1 MTDLFSPV
9 ELRGVRLRN
18 RIGVAPMC
26 QYCCAEDGL
35 PTEWHF
41 AHLVSRAVGG
51 AGLVFTEAAAVAPE
65 GRITPA
71 DLGIWDD
78 AQLPAHRRLASGIA
92 AVGAVPGIQ
101 LAHAGRKASRRPPWE
116 DGRAAPGWVPLG
128 PSALPFGDH
137 AEPRAMGEAG
147 IAATVEAFAGA
158 ARRAAAAGYR
168 VVELHAAHGY
178 LLHQFLS
185 PLSNRRNDAWG
196 GDFDGRARLALEC
209 ARAVRAALPD
219 EVPLALR
226 VSHTD
231 WVEGGWTTGETVELS
246 RRMGALGV
254 DLVDVSSGGLDPRQR
269 IPVGPGY
276 QVPGAEAVR
285 RGAGGVAV
293 AAVGMITEP
302 EQAQAIL
309 SEGKADMVL
318 LARAMLRDPYWPLR
332 AAATLGRTEAL
343 AVPPQY
349 ERGWNALGP
358 MAKEDAIARPMR
370 GLA

>member
-1 MTDLFSPV
+1 LTDLFSPF
-9 ELRGVRLRN
+9 ELRSVRLRN

-26 QYCCAEDGL
+26 QYCCADDGL
-35 PTEWHF
+35 PTEWHH

-51 AGLVFTEAAAVAPE
+51 AGLVFTEAAAVTAE

-78 AQLPAHRRLASGIA
+78 AQLAGHKRLASGIA
-92 AVGAVPGIQ
+92 AMGSVPGIQ
-101 LAHAGRKASRRPPWE
+101 LAHAGRKGSRRPPWE
-116 DGRAAPGWVPLG
+116 EGRAVPGWVPPG
-128 PSALPFGDH
+128 PSALPFGDY
-137 AEPRAMGEAG
+137 AEPRAMGEDDIAG
-147 IAATVEAFAGA
+147 TVQAFADA
-158 ARRAAAAGYR
+158 ARRAVAAGYR

-196 GDFDGRARLALEC
+196 GDFDGRARLPLEC

-219 EVPLALR
+219 EVPLAVR

-231 WVEGGWTTGETVELS
+231 WVEGGWTTEETVELS
-246 RRMGALGV
+246 RRMKALGV
-254 DLVDVSSGGLDPRQR
+254 DLVDVSSGGNDPRQR

-285 RGAGGVAV
+285 RGAGVAV

-309 SEGKADMVL
+309 SEEKADMVL
-318 LARAMLRDPYWPLR
+318 LARALLRDPYWPLH
-332 AAATLGRTEAL
+332 AAAALGRTEAL

-349 ERGWNALGP
+349 ERGWNALGKVV
-358 MAKEDAIARPMR
+358 KEDSIARPMR
-370 GLA
+370 ALG